1 MVPLKLK
8 RTEQRN
14 DKVSCKKAGPL
25 DHRVLDYWAT
35 VSLCKLILLFDGV
48 NERREKICSEEHFH
62 HFLLQLRMPKLIHS
76 RWRSRADF

>member
-14 DKVSCKKAGPL
+14 DTNCKKVGPL

-35 VSLCKLILLFDGV
+35 VSSCKLILLFDGV
-48 NERREKICSEEHFH
+48 NKKREKKCSEEHFH
-62 HFLLQLRMPKLIHS
+62 QFFLHSRMPKINPFTVH
-76 RWRSRADF
+76 SRADF